1 MKQEINS
8 RLSDLYKGKWDS
20 YLLGRTLLTEKKDLG
35 ETLDYTRP
43 LLLGLKD
50 EQAYLRADKRVMI
63 LGQETNGWAE
73 GGEMTP
79 ENSMN
84 KYVEFFGD
92 GESVK
97 WKGPFWNETKR
108 FIRLLKKKF
117 PEQIIAY
124 TYNNVVKIGK
134 SSGIGF
140 PGETVYQ
147 IEMKHLD
154 ILKQEIEILKP
165 HLLLFF
171 SGVSYDDR
179 IRNKLG
185 DFSKQTVKAFAQDK
199 LCRLHFADKKLPIA
213 FRTHHPKAMYLQKLD
228 RYEYLNSIIEAA
240 FDYRKK

>member
-1 MKQEINS
+1 MNEKLLNHKLTE
-8 RLSDLYKGKWDS
+8 LYQGNWDS
-20 YLLGRTLLTEKKDLG
+20 YLLGRNLLTRKKALG
-35 ETLDYTRP
+35 ENLDYTRP
-43 LLLGLKD
+43 LLIKLKD
-50 EQAYLRADKRVMI
+50 EQAYMLADKRVMI

-92 GESVK
+92 GENVK

-117 PEQIIAY
+117 PEQKIAY

-140 PGETVYQ
+140 PGETIYQ
-147 IEMKHLD
+147 IEMNHFD
-154 ILKQEIEILKP
+154 ILKKEIDILKP
-165 HLLLFF
+165 QLLLFF
-171 SGVSYDDR
+171 SGVNYEDR

-185 DFSKQTVKAFAQDK
+185 DFSKETVKSFSHDK
-199 LCRLHFADKKLPIA
+199 LCRLVFADKNLPIA
-213 FRTHHPKAMYLQKLD
+213 FRTLHPKAMYIQKLD
-228 RYEYLNSIIEAA
+228 RYKYLNSIIDAA
-240 FDYRKK
+240 FNDI